1 MNNRKLLIFASFLLL
16 AGCTTDPDM
25 DNNVGGGTSAQTP
38 SAKIVNTSADAAA
51 ETLLVYFNDR
61 AVESIES
68 TAAATRTAA
77 TRSGVASVDDV
88 LSRLEIVSLERLF
101 TYDARSEEQTR
112 AAGLHKWYILT
123 FGQGADLE
131 KAARELA
138 GVAEVSRIQFD
149 TKLQKAS
156 VGNPM
161 PFRIDETGTTRAD
174 FSGSGFND
182 PGLPN
187 QWHYSNNGDKMF
199 AATTAAGADIN
210 VPEAWKLTGGSPSI
224 IVAIV
229 DEGVKYTHPDLADN
243 MWVNK
248 AELNGAADTD
258 NDGNGYKNDVHGYNF
273 ATNSSDLTW
282 SVSHYDNKGKYDG
295 DSGHGTHVAGTVAA
309 VSNNGVGVSGIAG
322 GTGRNDGVKLMSCQ
336 IFSGGEGGSAAVS
349 AEAIKYA
356 ADNGA
361 SILQCSW
368 DYPAGAVTTDNA
380 YASGARIE
388 KQAIDYFIATKN
400 NAVLDGGLV
409 IFAAGNDAKAMSG
422 YPGAYRDYIS
432 VTAFSPDYLPA
443 YYTNYGPGCNVAAPG
458 GDAYISPSGSS
469 AAQVL
474 STLPSELYQSDY
486 GYMQGT
492 SMACP
497 HVSGVAALGLS
508 YALAKGKQYTVAEFK
523 SMLLTSV
530 NDIDTYLDGTKQ
542 SLTTMQLRNYRKQMG
557 TGAIDAYQLLMQIE
571 GTPCLKAK
579 VGVQQQLSLDKYF
592 GKASANLTYLGVEI
606 SQADR
611 TKLGIS
617 AEPTFVSG
625 KLRLHCTKP
634 GVARITVRAVAGGSG
649 LGTGTSMGGME
660 IAKEFAVIAR
670 AVQTEN
676 GGWL

>member
-210 VPEAWKLTGGSPSI
+210 VPEAWKLTGG
-224 IVAIV
+224 
-229 DEGVKYTHPDLADN
+229 
-243 MWVNK
+243 
-248 AELNGAADTD
+248 
-258 NDGNGYKNDVHGYNF
+258 
-273 ATNSSDLTW
+273 
-282 SVSHYDNKGKYDG
+282 
-295 DSGHGTHVAGTVAA
+295 
-309 VSNNGVGVSGIAG
+309 
-322 GTGRNDGVKLMSCQ
+322 
-336 IFSGGEGGSAAVS
+336 
-349 AEAIKYA
+349 
-356 ADNGA
+356 
-361 SILQCSW
+361 
-368 DYPAGAVTTDNA
+368 
-380 YASGARIE
+380 
-388 KQAIDYFIATKN
+388 
-400 NAVLDGGLV
+400 
-409 IFAAGNDAKAMSG
+409 
-422 YPGAYRDYIS
+422 
-432 VTAFSPDYLPA
+432 
-443 YYTNYGPGCNVAAPG
+443 
-458 GDAYISPSGSS
+458 
-469 AAQVL
+469 
-474 STLPSELYQSDY
+474 
-486 GYMQGT
+486 
-492 SMACP
+492 
-497 HVSGVAALGLS
+497 
-508 YALAKGKQYTVAEFK
+508 
-523 SMLLTSV
+523 
-530 NDIDTYLDGTKQ
+530 
-542 SLTTMQLRNYRKQMG
+542 
-557 TGAIDAYQLLMQIE
+557 
-571 GTPCLKAK
+571 
-579 VGVQQQLSLDKYF
+579 
-592 GKASANLTYLGVEI
+592 
-606 SQADR
+606 
-611 TKLGIS
+611 
-617 AEPTFVSG
+617 TFDH
-625 KLRLHCTKP
+625 RRH
-634 GVARITVRAVAGGSG
+634 RR
-649 LGTGTSMGGME
+649 
-660 IAKEFAVIAR
+660 
-670 AVQTEN
+670 
-676 GGWL
+676 